1 MNFSNNKA
9 IYLQIADDINDRI
22 LTRRLKPE
30 ERIPSTR
37 DLSAQYQVNINTIM
51 RTVEYLQSKNIIF
64 NKRGIGYFV
73 TATAPD
79 TIINLKSE
87 NFMNNELNYFFRQLY
102 LIGIEPAQLAQL
114 YSVYM
119 AAQTEQDSTQSN
131 Q

>member
-22 LTRRLKPE
+22 LTGRLKPE
-30 ERIPSTR
+30 ERIPSAR
-37 DLSAQYQVNINTIM
+37 DLSAQYQVNVNTVM

-73 TATAPD
+73 TAEAPE
-79 TIINLKSE
+79 IIIELKSE
-87 NFMNNELNYFFRQLY
+87 NFMNSELSYFFRQLY
-102 LIGIEPAQLAQL
+102 LIGVEPPMLTEL
-114 YSVYM
+114 YSAYV
-119 AAQTEQDSTQSN
+119 ASQPEQKIQ

>member
-119 AAQTEQDSTQSN
+119 ASQTEQNSTQSN